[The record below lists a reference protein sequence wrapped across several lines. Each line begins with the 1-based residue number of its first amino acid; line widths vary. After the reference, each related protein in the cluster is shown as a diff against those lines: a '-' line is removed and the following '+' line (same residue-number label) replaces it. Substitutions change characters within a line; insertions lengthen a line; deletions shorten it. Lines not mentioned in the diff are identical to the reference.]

1 MSLRLRRNKKI
12 KTIALPQ
19 GMVLKLRLI
28 PWMRTQNNC
37 VWLASLAVGKSK
49 KQINDW
55 LQQRKKRSVN
65 RLSSKLTGKLGPR
78 AQALAIRQV
87 RQWIGEL
94 PPGDSLCLRCESA
107 LPEKQFQVWKKWFT
121 KHEDK
126 DWVINDEFKYFLY
139 SN

>member
-1 MSLRLRRNKKI
+1 
-12 KTIALPQ
+12 
-19 GMVLKLRLI
+19 MVLKLRLI

-78 AQALAIRQV
+78 TQALAIRQV

>member
-65 RLSSKLTGKLGPR
+65 RLSSKLTGKLGPK

-121 KHEDK
+121 KHEEK

>member
-78 AQALAIRQV
+78 TQALAIRQV